1 MKFAELVDVQQLK
14 ALCESFTAATG
25 AVTAILELDGVVLV
39 ATGWQDVC
47 TKFHRCNS
55 GTAQRCLES
64 DTILAGRLKEGEAYN
79 VYNCRNG
86 LVDVAVPIT
95 VAGQHVANLFTGQF
109 FFETPDLPY
118 FIRQA
123 REFGIEEEGYLDALK
138 KTPVFSR
145 EKVRSI
151 LAFLTD
157 LAKIMGEMGL
167 ARLQMHEAN
176 QALQSA
182 AAIISSSRDAIIG
195 KMLDGT
201 VTSWNPAA
209 ETIFGYS
216 AGEAVGQ
223 SARMLFPPDLQGGVE
238 AILSHIRS
246 GETVS
251 NHETRGRCKDGTIIH
266 VSVTISP
273 IRDADGSIVGASTI
287 ARDITPQV
295 IAKRELSNE
304 RSFLRT
310 LIDTLPDLVWLKD
323 PDGVYLRCNQRF
335 EQFVGATEQAVIGKT
350 DYDFVDKALADFFR
364 EHDRRAM
371 ERNGPSVNEEE
382 ISFASDGHREIL
394 ETTKIPMLD
403 EHGGL
408 IGVLGIGHDITQR
421 KLSQLALENSE
432 KQLRF
437 VLEGAE
443 LGFWDWNLEA
453 GTVERNRQWAV
464 MLGYTHEEIQRT
476 TQQWTDFIYPEDRQR
491 AWDSIDAV
499 LKGHAEMHKIEYRML
514 HKDGSVKWI
523 LDQARVMQRDGDGRP
538 LRMCGTHTD
547 ITPRKQAEA
556 ILEQRE
562 ARYRHLV
569 ESLPDIAYT
578 YSVLR
583 GGIYYYSPRAVDVFG
598 HSMEYLLAHP
608 FLWAE
613 SIHPEDQPCVGAA
626 IARLLAEQTP
636 FSLEYRIRDSE
647 GRWRWFFDRSIGI
660 RLEEGDILI
669 DGLAMDITETK
680 AIQHELAEHRNHLE
694 RLVEE
699 RTQELTWAKNQA
711 ETANVAKSAFLANM
725 SHEIRT
731 PLNAIIGMA
740 HVLRRSGATPS
751 QINKLDKIE
760 AAGAH
765 LLDVVNVILDLSKI
779 EAGKFELD
787 EAWLSVEELTD
798 NVVSMIGGR
807 VKAKGLRL
815 ETDIPPMPRGLLG
828 DRTRL
833 QQALLNYLGNAVK
846 FTEAGR
852 ILLRASLVE
861 DGPEH
866 SLLCFEVS
874 DTGTGIAPD
883 VIPRLFSAFEQADN
897 SISRKHGGTG
907 LGLAITRRVVELM
920 GGETG
925 VTSELG
931 KGSTFWLTARL
942 RKSAQV
948 CRPGASYGASDAERI
963 LRRDFAGTRVLLA
976 EDDPVNREVS
986 LSMLEDVGL
995 QADVA
1000 EDGAEALN
1008 RVCSQDYALILMD
1021 MQMPNMDG
1029 LEATRRIRLLTE
1041 GKRVPILALTANAFA
1056 EDRLR
1061 CAEAGM
1067 DGFVAK
1073 PVDPE
1078 TLFSALLE
1086 WLRKS
1091 ASGAVVPET
1100 PNP

>member
-14 ALCESFTAATG
+14 ALCESFTAASG
-25 AVTAILELDGVVLV
+25 AVTAILELDGEVLV

-64 DTILAGRLKEGEAYN
+64 DTILASRLKEGETYN

-86 LVDVAVPIT
+86 LVDVAVPIK
-95 VAGQHVANLFTGQF
+95 VAGEHVANLFTGQF
-109 FFETPDLPY
+109 FFEKPDLSY

-123 REFGIEEEGYLDALK
+123 REFGIEEQGYLDALK

-145 EKVRSI
+145 EKVQSI
-151 LAFLTD
+151 TTFLTD
-157 LAKIMGEMGL
+157 LAKVMGEMGL
-167 ARLQMHEAN
+167 ARLQMHQAN

-182 AAIISSSRDAIIG
+182 AAIINSSWDAIIG
-195 KMLDGT
+195 KTLDGT
-201 VTSWNPAA
+201 ITSWNPAA

-216 AGEAVGQ
+216 AGEALGQ
-223 SARMLFPPDLQGGVE
+223 SAGMLFPADLQEGGE
-238 AILSHIRS
+238 ILSRILA

-251 NHETRGRCKDGTIIH
+251 NHEARGVCKDGTIIH

-273 IRDADGSIVGASTI
+273 IRDADGGIVGASTI

-323 PDGVYLRCNQRF
+323 RDGVYLRCNQRF
-335 EQFVGATEQAVIGKT
+335 EQFFGATEKEVIGKT
-350 DYDFVDKALADFFR
+350 DYDFVGKALADFFR

-382 ISFASDGHREIL
+382 IRFASDGHREIL

-403 EHGGL
+403 ENGGL
-408 IGVLGIGHDITQR
+408 IGVLGIGHDITRR

-443 LGFWDWNLEA
+443 LGFWDWNLET
-453 GTVERNRQWAV
+453 GTVDRNKQWAV

-476 TQQWTDFIYPEDRQR
+476 TQQWTDFIYPEDRER
-491 AWDSIDAV
+491 AWRSIDAV
-499 LKGHAEMHKIEYRML
+499 LKGHSEMHRIEYRML

-523 LDQARVMQRDGDGRP
+523 LDQARVMQRDDDGRP

-583 GGIYYYSPRAVDVFG
+583 GGIYYSPRAVDVFG
-598 HSMEYLLAHP
+598 HSMEYLLSHP

-613 SIHPEDQPCVGAA
+613 SIHPEDQPRVGAA
-626 IARLLAEQTP
+626 ISRLLSDQTP
-636 FSLEYRIRDSE
+636 FSLEYRIRDST

-660 RLEEGDILI
+660 RLEDGDILI

-680 AIQHELAEHRNHLE
+680 AIQNELAEHRNHLE

-699 RTQELTWAKNQA
+699 RTQELTLAKNQA

-740 HVLRRSGATPS
+740 HVLRRSGATAP

-787 EAWLSVEELTD
+787 EAALNVEELTD

-815 ETDIPPMPRGLLG
+815 ETDIPPMPRGLRG

-846 FTEAGR
+846 FTDAGR
-852 ILLRASLVE
+852 IVLRVRLVE
-861 DGPEH
+861 DGPDH
-866 SLLCFEVS
+866 SLLRFAVS
-874 DTGTGIAPD
+874 DTGIGIAPE

-931 KGSTFWLTARL
+931 KGSTFWLTVRL
-942 RKSAQV
+942 SKVASV
-948 CRPGASYGASDAERI
+948 CHPDGIHGGSDAEQI

-986 LSMLEDVGL
+986 LSMLEDAGL

-1029 LEATRRIRLLTE
+1029 LEATRRIRQLSE
-1041 GKRVPILALTANAFA
+1041 RKRVPILALTANAFA
-1056 EDRLR
+1056 EDRQR

-1078 TLFSALLE
+1078 TLFAALLE

-1091 ASGAVVPET
+1091 AAEAVVSET
-1100 PNP
+1100 PHS